1 MLSLPAVLQK
11 SMGPMHHDQITSVM
25 AHRNE
30 DMLRFMGEQ
39 FGAASFGPNFGI
51 IFGWIVG
58 VVFLLLLLSA
68 ANTAIV
74 AMVGLLYMT
83 ARDREMPRQ
92 FKRLNKH
99 GVPLFPLAIAVGLPC
114 VVLLTATSFE
124 SLAGLYAIGVVGA
137 ITVNL
142 GSCALNRSIG
152 FTWYD
157 RVLFGLTFAVLLLVE
172 VTLAHTKPDALF
184 FVMCILGAGLVLRTY
199 TQRRQ
204 GLTTM
209 TVTHQVAA
217 MVSPDLVATMQPRL
231 EEGQKIMVAARGITS
246 VLSFA
251 LDEAQLRKAT
261 LCVLYVKEISVFY
274 GGGGPLGRAKWH
286 DDPEASAI
294 MSLMMKT
301 GEERG
306 ISVLPVYAV
315 SDDAAATI
323 LDLSATLGVD
333 YLIIGASQRNT
344 LAKLLGGS
352 VVTNVAQ
359 QLPDSIRL
367 VIFG

>member
-1 MLSLPAVLQK
+1 
-11 SMGPMHHDQITSVM
+11 
-25 AHRNE
+25 
-30 DMLRFMGEQ
+30 
-39 FGAASFGPNFGI
+39 
-51 IFGWIVG
+51 
-58 VVFLLLLLSA
+58 
-68 ANTAIV
+68 
-74 AMVGLLYMT
+74 
-83 ARDREMPRQ
+83 
-92 FKRLNKH
+92 
-99 GVPLFPLAIAVGLPC
+99 
-114 VVLLTATSFE
+114 
-124 SLAGLYAIGVVGA
+124 
-137 ITVNL
+137 
-142 GSCALNRSIG
+142 
-152 FTWYD
+152 
-157 RVLFGLTFAVLLLVE
+157 
-172 VTLAHTKPDALF
+172 
-184 FVMCILGAGLVLRTY
+184 
-199 TQRRQ
+199 
-204 GLTTM
+204 M